1 MNITLERLL
10 DCISYIDDLFLEE
23 VETADLSLIKHM
35 KRKRIAKYSAA
46 GLAVSFG
53 VAGVAMAYWMY
64 KQKKAV

>member
-1 MNITLERLL
+1 MNITLERLME
-10 DCISYIDDLFLEE
+10 CISYIDDLFLDE
-23 VETADLSLIKHM
+23 VETTDLSLIKNT

-53 VAGVAMAYWMY
+53 VAMAYWMY